1 MGLMVLSHEKMGY
14 KFHWTTSLNIFIL
27 QNLQAVLAFKKL
39 NFFISLVQL
48 MINLTDQIIAKS
60 VKI

>member
-1 MGLMVLSHEKMGY
+1 MVLSHEKMGY

-39 NFFISLVQL
+39 NFFYIIGP
-48 MINLTDQIIAKS
+48 INDKLN
-60 VKI
+60 